1 MGKSKEQ
8 GQIGETW
15 PEKSGS
21 MRYSPTPLQ
30 LEQDVLVLAVKRIH
44 QDIHELDLTIQQY
57 AYALEILQPSIE
69 GKISIRFLQN
79 RGSDSDSRHP
89 TFIVWRKAKSGRFL
103 YERIKPDK
111 ILMQIPRS
119 AVFSLIR
126 ESLKSLLSDIR
137 VMLSRRE
144 NALQAITSFRKQ
156 VGMQATLNKQANL
169 DFDSKIR
176 ELLPIIKSERDKNLQ
191 NYVEV
196 LDEAGDRLD
205 EAEYISPSERPQ
217 VNPYGSVNTHRPKN

>member
-1 MGKSKEQ
+1 MGKTSTLGKTE
-8 GQIGETW
+8 ELW

-30 LEQDVLVLAVKRIH
+30 LEQSILVLGVKRIY
-44 QDIHELDLTIQQY
+44 QDIYELDQNLQQY

-89 TFIVWRKAKSGRFL
+89 TFIVWRKSKGGRFL

-119 AVFSLIR
+119 AVFSKIR
-126 ESLKSLLSDIR
+126 DTLKVLLEDIR
-137 VMLSRRE
+137 VMLGRRE
-144 NALQAITSFRKQ
+144 SALQAITTFRKQ
-156 VGMQATLNKQANL
+156 VGMQTVLNKQANT
-169 DFDSKIR
+169 DFDIKIR
-176 ELLPIIKSERDKNLQ
+176 NLLPQVKAERDENLQ
-191 NYVEV
+191 SYVAV
-196 LDEAGDRLD
+196 LEMADQMLESAD
-205 EAEYISPSERPQ
+205 YISPSERPQ
-217 VNPYGSVNTHRPKN
+217 VNPYGSVNSNNAKN